1 MCFCHHICHQNC
13 HCHHNL
19 INCHHN
25 CHQNHNFTRV
35 TGTGTC
41 ASARRTS
48 ATLLLLRSEPAL
60 SLSLLLSSSAD
71 PSEWSRLGHGWG
83 RERERGGRVQLCSC
97 SDRNHQSCL
106 LPCNPCSCL
115 PQLILV
121 REVDKDIE
129 EDENKN
135 KECNSSTQMGTSL
148 VSSLATLALAL
159 LLTRWPK
166 MFGKVRGI
174 LSSTWN
180 SKNVRSWSLIGNLV
194 LTVPLL

>member
-13 HCHHNL
+13 HYHHDL

-48 ATLLLLRSEPAL
+48 VTLLLLRSEPAL

-97 SDRNHQSCL
+97 SDRTHQSCL

-121 REVDKDIE
+121 REVDKDMDQ
-129 EDENKN
+129 DENKN
-135 KECNSSTQMGTSL
+135 EEWEPVLSPPLQP
-148 VSSLATLALAL
+148 L
-159 LLTRWPK
+159 LLP
-166 MFGKVRGI
+166 
-174 LSSTWN
+174 SSSAAGPRCSEKWEEF
-180 SKNVRSWSLIGNLV
+180 SAQPG
-194 LTVPLL
+194 TVTSSQASELR